1 MTAVS
6 VRRITDE
13 SVVARKPSSTN
24 SETVSLG
31 TMGDGDSLRLRL
43 STTNPSRSYPATD
56 RPARTAPSGRGT
68 SSPRQASVA
77 ARSPPLAPVSTMQR
91 MQSRRTG
98 VSAGCALQE

>member
-1 MTAVS
+1 MSIPGWRKLATVLTASIKGSLFRLASFDKEVGTQMTAVS

-56 RPARTAPSGRGT
+56 RPARTAPSGRG
-68 SSPRQASVA
+68 
-77 ARSPPLAPVSTMQR
+77 
-91 MQSRRTG
+91 
-98 VSAGCALQE
+98 